1 MKLFLC
7 EKHSQAQD
15 IGSVL
20 FGGNLKNYRHNG
32 YLQKENTVISW
43 AVGHILTDAF
53 PEKYGKEY
61 EEWRLE
67 TLPIIPQKWIKE
79 VPEKTAGQL
88 RIISNLLK
96 KTTEVVIATDADR
109 EGEVIAREILDYCH
123 YKGKISRFWTSGL
136 DEKSVKAALGKI
148 KPDSATRSLY
158 YAGLARQRA
167 DWLWGINLSRAY
179 TIAYGTGKGTERV
192 LSVGRIQTP
201 TLALIVRRDAAIEHF
216 EAYEHYGLTIEC
228 AKENGQVFLA
238 NWQVPN
244 ELKNK
249 DGLCVDLEYVKKL
262 SGCLKGIQTTVTD
275 AKVEHKK
282 TPPPL
287 PYSLSELQK
296 EASSKFNVS
305 AGDILNVAQALYEKH
320 KLTSYPRTP
329 CQYLPTSQK
338 GEVPQVFA
346 AMLAIDPTIAHLLQ
360 NADPHKDGRVWNDT
374 QVNKHSHH
382 AIIPT
387 MNTNGS
393 IGNLN
398 ALERRVYELIRR
410 RYIAQFYPDYEY
422 RELEPSMF
430 GECLQLLKQWSDN
443 AEALGHIQRNES
455 KVMERESIGFV
466 FDHWERFGAIGGAL
480 YVDDKMTAF
489 TYGVPINGNTFD
501 LCVEKGDI
509 AYKGIYTVVR
519 HEFMQ
524 QIPEQYTYINLEED
538 MGLPGL
544 RRAKSSYHPAYQIK
558 KDRAV
563 SLPEQSVKEEERRR
577 DGVRHLMKTVFKDRD
592 EALDIFFSRVYSAEG
607 NYCCSHEGKVVS
619 AAQALPYSL
628 LYHGQQAMAVYLYAV
643 GTLPEYRGQQLMSRL
658 FKHMHRQLLCRG
670 KVFSTLLIEQ
680 EGLQEMYEKLGYA
693 QIGTAPLQD
702 ENVVE
707 NGFEAYDRW
716 QQSRPCLLLQDQN
729 NWETLKIYSHF
740 DKAYYL
746 VKPHYKGMVRVINVM
761 EALRLFAAAHPSLSF
776 SLHISDDQHISE
788 NNCCY
793 IIGNGT
799 AQRIARCH
807 EIRTVM
813 SINQLA
819 EFIFKDTP
827 LEMPLMLL

>member
-7 EKHSQAQD
+7 EKPSQAQD
-15 IGSVL
+15 IGSVV
-20 FGGNLKNYRHNG
+20 FGGNAKNYRKQG
-32 YLQKENTVISW
+32 YLQKGDIAISW
-43 AVGHILTDAF
+43 GYGHILTDAF

-109 EGEVIAREILDYCH
+109 EGEVIAREILDYCK
-123 YKGKISRFWTSGL
+123 YTGKISRFWTSGL

-167 DWLWGINLSRAY
+167 DWLWGMNLSRAY
-179 TIAYGTGKGTERV
+179 TIAYGMGKGAERV

-201 TLALIVRRDAAIEHF
+201 TLALIVRRDHIIENF
-216 EAYEHYGLTIEC
+216 EPYEHYGLTIEC
-228 AKENGQVFLA
+228 TKDNGQVFLA
-238 NWQVPN
+238 NWQIPDT
-244 ELKNK
+244 LKNK

-262 SGCLKGIQTTVTD
+262 SGSLNGFQTQVAD

-360 NADPHKDGRVWNDT
+360 NADPNKDGRVWNDT

-422 RELEPSMF
+422 ATQTVLLNIDNHLFKGVGQTP
-430 GECLQLLKQWSDN
+430 LKQGWKVLFEKESSDKDDD
-443 AEALGHIQRNES
+443 AQ
-455 KVMERESIGFV
+455 
-466 FDHWERFGAIGGAL
+466 
-480 YVDDKMTAF
+480 DKMPPVKT
-489 TYGVPINGNTFD
+489 G
-501 LCVEKGDI
+501 E
-509 AYKGIYTVVR
+509 
-519 HEFMQ
+519 
-524 QIPEQYTYINLEED
+524 
-538 MGLPGL
+538 
-544 RRAKSSYHPAYQIK
+544 
-558 KDRAV
+558 
-563 SLPEQSVKEEERRR
+563 SVKISDTQINKKKTTPPPKFTEASLLDE
-577 DGVRHLMKTVFKDRD
+577 MKTLSDFFKTVED
-592 EALDIFFSRVYSAEG
+592 EQTK
-607 NYCCSHEGKVVS
+607 KVLRATQGLGTEATR
-619 AAQALPYSL
+619 AA
-628 LYHGQQAMAVYLYAV
+628 VI
-643 GTLPEYRGQQLMSRL
+643 ERL
-658 FKHMHRQLLCRG
+658 FKVGYIEKNKKHQLSATEKGKRLIAQVPSVIADPVTTAKWETALSAIEDG
-670 KVFSTLLIEQ
+670 KVTLQQFMDIQSKTLHQ
-680 EGLQEMYEKLGYA
+680 LVA
-693 QIGTAPLQD
+693 
-702 ENVVE
+702 
-707 NGFEAYDRW
+707 EA
-716 QQSRPCLLLQDQN
+716 
-729 NWETLKIYSHF
+729 
-740 DKAYYL
+740 KAT
-746 VKPHYKGMVRVINVM
+746 
-761 EALRLFAAAHPSLSF
+761 
-776 SLHISDDQHISE
+776 QHKRS
-788 NNCCY
+788 
-793 IIGNGT
+793 
-799 AQRIARCH
+799 A
-807 EIRTVM
+807 
-813 SINQLA
+813 
-819 EFIFKDTP
+819 
-827 LEMPLMLL
+827 

>member
-61 EEWRLE
+61 EEWKLE

-148 KPDSATRSLY
+148 KPDSATKPLY
-158 YAGLARQRA
+158 FAGLARQRA
-167 DWLWGINLSRAY
+167 DWLWGMNLSRAY
-179 TIAYGTGKGTERV
+179 TIAYGTGKGAERV

-201 TLALIVRRDAAIEHF
+201 TLALIVRRDAAIENF

-228 AKENGQVFLA
+228 TKDNGQVFLA

-249 DGLCVDLEYVKKL
+249 DGYCVNLEYIKKL
-262 SGCLKGIQTTVTD
+262 SGCLKGLQTQVTD

-338 GEVPQVFA
+338 SEVPQVFA

-360 NADPHKDGRVWNDT
+360 NADSNKGGRVWNDT

-393 IGNLN
+393 INNLN

-422 RELEPSMF
+422 ATQTVLLNIDNHLFKGVGQTP
-430 GECLQLLKQWSDN
+430 LKQGWKVLFEKESSDKDDD
-443 AEALGHIQRNES
+443 AQ
-455 KVMERESIGFV
+455 
-466 FDHWERFGAIGGAL
+466 
-480 YVDDKMTAF
+480 DKMPPVKTGEKVKISDTQINKKKTAPPPKF
-489 TYGVPINGNTFD
+489 T
-501 LCVEKGDI
+501 E
-509 AYKGIYTVVR
+509 A
-519 HEFMQ
+519 
-524 QIPEQYTYINLEED
+524 
-538 MGLPGL
+538 
-544 RRAKSSYHPAYQIK
+544 
-558 KDRAV
+558 
-563 SLPEQSVKEEERRR
+563 SLLDE
-577 DGVRHLMKTVFKDRD
+577 MKTLSDFFKTVED
-592 EALDIFFSRVYSAEG
+592 EQTK
-607 NYCCSHEGKVVS
+607 KVLRATQGLGTEATR
-619 AAQALPYSL
+619 AA
-628 LYHGQQAMAVYLYAV
+628 VI
-643 GTLPEYRGQQLMSRL
+643 ERL
-658 FKHMHRQLLCRG
+658 FKVGYIEKNKKHQLSATEKGKRLIAQVPSVITDPVTTAKWETALSAIEDG
-670 KVFSTLLIEQ
+670 KVTL
-680 EGLQEMYEKLGYA
+680 
-693 QIGTAPLQD
+693 
-702 ENVVE
+702 
-707 NGFEAYDRW
+707 
-716 QQSRPCLLLQDQN
+716 QQFMDIQSKTLHQLVA
-729 NWETLKIYSHF
+729 ET
-740 DKAYYL
+740 KAAMQQ
-746 VKPHYKGMVRVINVM
+746 KRS
-761 EALRLFAAAHPSLSF
+761 A
-776 SLHISDDQHISE
+776 
-788 NNCCY
+788 
-793 IIGNGT
+793 
-799 AQRIARCH
+799 
-807 EIRTVM
+807 
-813 SINQLA
+813 
-819 EFIFKDTP
+819 
-827 LEMPLMLL
+827 